1 MGYGKFYIYA
11 LIDPR
16 TDKIFYVGRSKHPKQ
31 RVKQH
36 INGSKN
42 VPEDEYEG
50 ENTYMYR
57 LVGISPWDRKF
68 LKSSNPNKDK
78 TIAEL
83 LEIGQSPIVKIIDE
97 WETEKLSNANRLEE
111 AWIAHFFAHSQPL
124 TNRLTSHRM
133 MPSWYKRKGA
143 RFVGEPIEYIR
154 QLKAGELYQNLN
166 NTDQEQAVQKK
177 KIPYKKRRY
186 SNWNRI
192 NKRIKSRKKRSK

>member
-11 LIDPR
+11 LIDPN
-16 TDKIFYVGRSKHPKQ
+16 TNETFYIGRSKHPKQ
-31 RVKQH
+31 RYNQH
-36 INGSKN
+36 INHTKN
-42 VPEDEYEG
+42 LPENDDE
-50 ENTYMYR
+50 YMYR
-57 LVGISPWDRKF
+57 LVGISPWEKKF

-78 TIAEL
+78 RIAAL
-83 LEIGQSPIVKIIDE
+83 LENGQKPIVKIIDE
-97 WETEKLSNANRLEE
+97 WEAERLSDANRLEE
-111 AWIAHFFAHSQPL
+111 AWIAHFFALRQPL

-166 NTDQEQAVQKK
+166 NTDQEQAAQKK
-177 KIPYKKRRY
+177 KIPYKKKRY